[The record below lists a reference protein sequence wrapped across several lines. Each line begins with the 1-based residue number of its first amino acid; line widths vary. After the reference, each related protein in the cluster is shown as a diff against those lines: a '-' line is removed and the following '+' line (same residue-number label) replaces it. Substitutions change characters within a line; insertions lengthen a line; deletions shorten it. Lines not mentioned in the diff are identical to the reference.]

1 MSKSQGKRE
10 IMKAKQARVAF
21 SRYLALQEAAG
32 LDKVMMFCLFAF
44 VNKELLMVFVGR
56 REGDSQERV
65 DNFRKK
71 ESILWKQILEKAEE
85 DVLKSI
91 AEQVT

>member
-1 MSKSQGKRE
+1 
-10 IMKAKQARVAF
+10 
-21 SRYLALQEAAG
+21 
-32 LDKVMMFCLFAF
+32 
-44 VNKELLMVFVGR
+44 MVFVGR